1 MTLNPSIKEA
11 LKEAPAKKFG
21 KNLKDRLFMYDEDE
35 CRG

>member
-21 KNLKDRLFMYDEDE
+21 KKSERHLFVCDDDWR
-35 CRG
+35 RG